1 MILVVTCNDR
11 ALSGILYTVKNVIFI
26 IQLAVPIMLI
36 IWACVELFKLMM
48 NPDDKKGVKSII
60 NKFIAAVVVFMIPVF
75 VNAVMGVI
83 GESTNFSSCW
93 KNAEK
98 VTGRSSY
105 IPIDDGTNTQ
115 KIIP

>member
-1 MILVVTCNDR
+1 MFLVTCNDR

-36 IWACVELFKLMM
+36 IWASIELFKLMM
-48 NPDDKKGVKSII
+48 NPDEKKGIKSII

-75 VNAVMGVI
+75 VNVVMGLV

-98 VTGRSSY
+98 ITGKSTY
-105 IPIDDGTNTQ
+105 IPIDDGKKNQ